1 MQIYVV
7 KKNDT
12 LDKIAAAF
20 MVSAED
26 IAYDNQIAAPYPLA
40 VGQALLIPTEDEIAP
55 KRKVRVNGYAYP
67 YIRTDVLTETLP
79 YLTTLSVFS
88 YGFTANGNLIPPK
101 TDDSRMIQEA
111 WTQGTA
117 PILVLT
123 PFDQT
128 GMFNNYLISEIT
140 HNMTA
145 QQTLIDEMLLLME
158 EKGFAGIDLDFEY
171 ILPEDRIAYA
181 EFVANV
187 RAQAAPKGYPV
198 SVALAPKTS
207 ANQRGLLYEGKDYKL
222 LGAAADSVLLMTYEW
237 GYTYGPPMAVAPIN
251 KVREVVEYAVTEIP
265 TEKIDLGIPNYGYDW
280 TLPFVQGVSKART
293 ISNVEAVQLA
303 IENDAAIQF
312 DQTAMSP
319 YFRYEKDGVQ
329 HEVWFEDVRS
339 MKEKFQLI
347 TDYNLRGM
355 GYWQIMRLF
364 RANWLLLADTF
375 DIHRL

>member
-7 KKNDT
+7 KENDS
-12 LDKIAAAF
+12 LDSIAAEF
-20 MVSAED
+20 MVNAEE

-40 VGQALLIPTEDEIAP
+40 VGQALFIPTENETFQ
-55 KRKVRVNGYAYP
+55 KQEVYVNGYAYP
-67 YIRTDVLTETLP
+67 YIRNEVLTETLP

-88 YGFTANGNLIPPK
+88 YGFTTSGNLIPPK
-101 TDDSRMIQEA
+101 TDDSRMIHEA
-111 WTQGTA
+111 WMQGVA
-117 PILVLT
+117 PVLVLT

-145 QQTLIDEMLLLME
+145 QQNLIDQMLLLME

-181 EFVANV
+181 DFVANV
-187 RAQAAPKGYPV
+187 RTQASPKGYFV

-207 ANQRGLLYEGKDYKL
+207 ANQKGLLYEGKDYKL

-280 TLPFVQGVSKART
+280 TLPFVKGTSKART
-293 ISNVEAVQLA
+293 ISNIEAVQLA
-303 IENDAAIQF
+303 IENDAVIQF

-347 TDYNLRGM
+347 TEYGLRGM

-375 DIHRL
+375 DIHRI